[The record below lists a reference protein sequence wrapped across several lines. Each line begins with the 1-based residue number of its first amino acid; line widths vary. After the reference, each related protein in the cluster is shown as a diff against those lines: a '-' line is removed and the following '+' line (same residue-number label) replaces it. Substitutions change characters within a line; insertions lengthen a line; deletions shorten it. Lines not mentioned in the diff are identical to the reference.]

1 MISFV
6 WIHMTFGLNSSNT
19 MAQRTEQ
26 SPAWDANNE
35 RGTINNCQKAQR
47 IVFTSSLFKHH
58 TTVYVFAQKAG
69 LWMSAL
75 HMSGKNR
82 NCLKSPLGVW
92 TNLVYKTSWASL
104 PAKQQKQAI
113 TVGSSS
119 GFNVRLLR
127 DWSNFDLPKL
137 MPVKHISL
145 MSASCLSITITI
157 YLYRAYTLR
166 VHKRFTLIKKLKI
179 VLGKKGPK

>member
-1 MISFV
+1 
-6 WIHMTFGLNSSNT
+6 MTFGLNLSNT

-104 PAKQQKQAI
+104 PVKQQKQAI

-119 GFNVRLLR
+119 GFNVRLLL

>member
-6 WIHMTFGLNSSNT
+6 WIHMTFGINSSNT
-19 MAQRTEQ
+19 IAQRTEQ

-47 IVFTSSLFKHH
+47 IVFTSSLFKNH
-58 TTVYVFAQKAG
+58 TTVYVFAEKAG

-75 HMSGKNR
+75 QMFGKNR
-82 NCLKSPLGVW
+82 SCLKLPLGVW

-119 GFNVRLLR
+119 GFNVRLLH

-137 MPVKHISL
+137 MLVKHISL